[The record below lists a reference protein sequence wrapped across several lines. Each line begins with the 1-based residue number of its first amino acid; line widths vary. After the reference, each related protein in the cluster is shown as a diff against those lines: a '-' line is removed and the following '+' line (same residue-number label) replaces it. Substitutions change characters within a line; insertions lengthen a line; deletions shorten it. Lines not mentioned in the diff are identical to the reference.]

1 MMTPEQKVKQLILKW
16 DHDHNYNGYEM
27 PELTHETIDEFYSEY
42 EDENCLGDAISETR
56 EGEIET
62 DIEPEDSRH
71 YESKSVAAQAL
82 DGSWVGWTYWFG
94 GGKHG
99 YPQEIDWID
108 KAYDLDVTE
117 KEETVITQTFTKK
130 GES

>member
-1 MMTPEQKVKQLILKW
+1 MMTPEQKVKQLILKC
-16 DHDHNYNGYEM
+16 DHDWVKKEL
-27 PELTHETIDEFYSEY
+27 PILTHENIDEFYSEY
-42 EDENCLGDAISETR
+42 EEEYCLGDAISETR
-56 EGEIET
+56 EGDVET

-82 DGSWVGWTYWFG
+82 DGSWIGWTYSFG

-117 KEETVITQTFTKK
+117 KEEMVITRTFTKK